1 MVQKQ
6 YRYFLVFLITLLP
19 ILLVI
24 FHIKNL
30 IFGLKH
36 EYSVEYNRSD
46 IEKSYQQLDIKKS
59 LFHKIPKT
67 FHYIWISPFLNE
79 TNKSNIEVRVR
90 ENIQTCLDLH
100 PNWNYTIWT
109 DDLVR
114 IEFPELIDLLIAAA
128 VPPVISDVLR
138 VNILAR
144 YGGIYLDT
152 DFLCVRSFEPLLKQQ
167 YCTAFAGSEEAQ
179 QDNVLGEAVANALIG
194 STAGHFL
201 LVRAAELILSVALG
215 PQSPVIKTGPYF
227 LAKMVRKFNSS
238 SDCMYVYNK
247 KLFYHCDFNQ
257 RKQCHSKLAEYKK
270 DPDIYAIH
278 LWYASWV
285 VGLETL
291 DH

>member
-1 MVQKQ
+1 MVKLC
-6 YRYFLVFLITLLP
+6 YPCICLLILIP
-19 ILLVI
+19 ILI
-24 FHIKNL
+24 L
-30 IFGLKH
+30 ISYTEYSIENSKH
-36 EYSVEYNRSD
+36 EYSLEYNRLER
-46 IEKSYQQLDIKKS
+46 EKEESYQQLDIKKS

-67 FHYIWISPFLNE
+67 FHYTWNSPFLNE

-114 IEFPELIDLLIAAA
+114 IEFPELVDLLIAAA
-128 VPPVISDVLR
+128 VPSVISDVLR
-138 VNILAR
+138 MNILAR

-179 QDNVLGEAVANALIG
+179 QDNVFNHLLTGALIG

-201 LVRAAELILSVALG
+201 LRRAAKLILSVALG
-215 PQSPVIKTGPYF
+215 PESPVVKTGPYF
-227 LAKMVRKFNSS
+227 LAKMVRQYNIS

-270 DPDIYAIH
+270 DPGIYAIH

-285 VGLETL
+285 VGL
-291 DH
+291 DR